1 MTLRHLLYCK
11 TERRNTLGRLYHTSQ
26 FARKASVS
34 VRTLRYYDS
43 VELLSPSHHTAS
55 GFRLYS
61 DEDFARLQRILA
73 LKFLGFSLQEIKLCL
88 CFGPHT
94 LRTSLAEQK
103 AMMQERRDQLDTVI
117 HALTETEALLQAN
130 PHDWQAI
137 VHVTQ
142 VIRMQQ
148 SNDWRKKYFTE
159 EQLQQMENLSR
170 QSYTE
175 EQRQHLAERG
185 KNWTEQ
191 DQQRVGQ
198 QWSETIAELQHLVA
212 THQDPLGPAARSLA
226 QRWYDLVYQF
236 TQGDAGISK
245 GLNNYYSQL
254 AEIPPENRPI
264 PLPFNQEEGEF
275 LKTAMQAYTR
285 TLQNQPQSNP

>member
-1 MTLRHLLYCK
+1 MGQH
-11 TERRNTLGRLYHTSQ
+11 LYHTSQ

-43 VELLSPSHHTAS
+43 VDLLSPSHHSAT

-88 CFGPHT
+88 HFDPHT
-94 LRTSLAEQK
+94 LQTSLAAQK
-103 AMMQERRDQLDTVI
+103 SMMQERRAQLDTII
-117 HALTETEALLQAN
+117 HALTETEQLLQAN

-142 VIRMQQ
+142 VIHMQQ

-159 EQLQQMENLSR
+159 EQLQQMERLSQ
-170 QSYTE
+170 QSYSE

-191 DQQRVGQ
+191 DQQRVSQ

-212 THQDPLGPAARSLA
+212 THQDPLGPAAQAMA
-226 QRWYDLVYQF
+226 QRWYDLIHQF

-245 GLNNYYSQL
+245 GLSNYYSRL
-254 AEIPPENRPI
+254 GELPPEDRSI
-264 PLPFNQEEGEF
+264 PLPYNQEEGEF
-275 LKTAMQAYTR
+275 LKKAMQAYTQN
-285 TLQNQPQSNP
+285 LQNQNSPNS